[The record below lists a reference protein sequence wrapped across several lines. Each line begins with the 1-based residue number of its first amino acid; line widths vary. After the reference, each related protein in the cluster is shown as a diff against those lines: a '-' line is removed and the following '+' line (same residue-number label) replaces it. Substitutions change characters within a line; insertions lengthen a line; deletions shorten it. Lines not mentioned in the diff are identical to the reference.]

1 MEKLFAN
8 VRAFFL
14 LCLFLGLS
22 HVALLSSMGPR
33 FGEAMPQVVKG
44 DGALAVAFGDA
55 RETISQAFVHKAD
68 SYFHGG
74 IDMECDHLAEHG
86 LAAHDDDHDH
96 EDCHDEHDHDE
107 AAHCSFDPWR
117 WINSHVRAPDVHRHL
132 GGGETIELMPWF
144 WASVKADPHNIDA
157 WSTTW
162 YIANNMMKDKDLA
175 LRVVTEGLEKN
186 PDDPELLICRG
197 RTIYDNGRGEF
208 AAAREAFS
216 AAVAAAGRML
226 QRGGSPD
233 ERILKARDFAQ
244 AYLDDLEKK
253 ASMEHGSDGR

>member
-1 MEKLFAN
+1 MNA
-8 VRAFFL
+8 VGRVSGVI
-14 LCLFLGLS
+14 CG
-22 HVALLSSMGPR
+22 VALVWCLVGFCDR
-33 FGEAMPQVVKG
+33 DVERMPQVVKG
-44 DGALAVAFGDA
+44 EGALAVAFGDA

-86 LAAHDDDHDH
+86 HADQDDDH
-96 EDCHDEHDHDE
+96 EDCHDGHNHDE
-107 AAHCSFDPWR
+107 AAHGSFDPWR
-117 WINSHVRAPDVHRHL
+117 WINLHVRAPDEHRHL
-132 GGGETIELMPWF
+132 GGSETIELMPWF

-197 RTIYDNGRGEF
+197 ARGVLGGSHVGRPHS
-208 AAAREAFS
+208 AARRLSGRAHF
-216 AAVAAAGRML
+216 AGP
-226 QRGGSPD
+226 QFCAGVSG
-233 ERILKARDFAQ
+233 
-244 AYLDDLEKK
+244 
-253 ASMEHGSDGR
+253 